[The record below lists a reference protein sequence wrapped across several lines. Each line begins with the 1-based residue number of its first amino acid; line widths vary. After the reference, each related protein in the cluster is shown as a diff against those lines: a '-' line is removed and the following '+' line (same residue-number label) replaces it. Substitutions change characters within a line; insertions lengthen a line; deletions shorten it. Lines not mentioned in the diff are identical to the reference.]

1 MITESEIDKCIAL
14 IESDQ
19 SKALELPESFQ
30 EYLASEIYSSLRKDE
45 QQVLNFSL
53 SVIYNCCDPEEDKFD
68 IDSYLDLED
77 HNWSLRDKDRSLND
91 TMDAFFKNYS
101 EEDLLAFVED
111 ILVED
116 DDQELTTVGKE
127 IILICS
133 KSLIDLLQDVR
144 F

>member
-1 MITESEIDKCIAL
+1 M
-14 IESDQ
+14 
-19 SKALELPESFQ
+19 
-30 EYLASEIYSSLRKDE
+30 
-45 QQVLNFSL
+45 
-53 SVIYNCCDPEEDKFD
+53 
-68 IDSYLDLED
+68 
-77 HNWSLRDKDRSLND
+77 ND

>member
-116 DDQELTTVGKE
+116 EDQELTTVGKE

-133 KSLIDLLQDVR
+133 KSLIDLLQDIR

>member
-45 QQVLNFSL
+45 QQVLKFSL

-91 TMDAFFKNYS
+91 TLDAFFKNYS

-116 DDQELTTVGKE
+116 EDQELTTVGKE

>member
-91 TMDAFFKNYS
+91 TLDAFFKNYS

-116 DDQELTTVGKE
+116 EDQELTTVGKE